1 MWTSKKERRT
11 GYANIMV
18 YGQREVFEENLKDIR
33 AERRSS
39 LVVQWVKD
47 LALSLVW
54 LELLL
59 WREFDSWPGNFPM
72 TRVHPKKKKKERK
85 NCREKSC
92 IQPDCGQSQH
102 EAEVLNSSKQEPLKA
117 QEAKAEEMCHKIP
130 GTEEF
135 SQEKRDQCFGIRKEA
150 ECIMQQSR
158 LFFKLS

>member
-59 WREFDSWPGNFPM
+59 WREFNSWPGNFSM
-72 TRVHPKKKKKERK
+72 TRVHPKKKKKEK
-85 NCREKSC
+85 
-92 IQPDCGQSQH
+92 I
-102 EAEVLNSSKQEPLKA
+102 AERRAVFSLTVDSLN
-117 QEAKAEEMCHKIP
+117 M
-130 GTEEF
+130 
-135 SQEKRDQCFGIRKEA
+135 
-150 ECIMQQSR
+150 R
-158 LFFKLS
+158 LRC